1 MKKKVL
7 LIMTL
12 VGILVF
18 NVVAYGAMKED
29 EEMMPLYDN
38 MLKPTSALEMNGASA
53 NCKSTCTMTKNHPSK
68 ITMTLQKSS
77 DKSTYSKVTAWSQ
90 EYTGTGMKSLSKTKI
105 VTKGYYYRV
114 RTVVRVYS
122 GSTVIEKVTKYSNV
136 VYY

>member
-18 NVVAYGAMKED
+18 NVAAYGAIREG
-29 EEMMPLYDN
+29 EEITPLYDN
-38 MLKPTSALEMNGASA
+38 VLNPISSLTMSGASA

-90 EYTGTGMKSLSKTKI
+90 EYTGTGTKSLSKTKV

-114 RTVVRVYS
+114 RTVVCIYS